1 MPDCRWKSLKCVG
14 AKSGLT
20 DEVMGN
26 MSTLLEVL
34 KDWKCDVD
42 GAMERFMG
50 DEELYRTCLN
60 AVLVDK
66 SFAGLGAALEEGA
79 VKEAFDHAHTLKGVL
94 ANMGL
99 TPMYDITV
107 RIVEPLRNGDSEQ
120 LLPVYEEL
128 MEAKEYLGKLIETA

>member
-1 MPDCRWKSLKCVG
+1 
-14 AKSGLT
+14 
-20 DEVMGN
+20 
-26 MSTLLEVL
+26 MSTLLEAL

-60 AVLVDK
+60 AVLSDK
-66 SFAGLGAALEEGA
+66 SFAGLGAALKEDG

-107 RIVEPLRNGDSEQ
+107 RIVEPLRKGSAEQ

-128 MEAKEYLGKLIETA
+128 MEAKEYLGKLLETT